1 MKTILSLALIFISTF
16 AFSQIPEPLKDT
28 YVNDFAHVLSPAQVS
43 SLNQSIAGIEKASG
57 VQFAIILINNLPK
70 DNTIEDYTLLISRKW
85 HVGNNKNGLVYVAAI
100 QQHKQRLEKAS
111 GLDTIFTSQ
120 KSDEI
125 LSAIKPSFKSKDYY
139 GGLQVLIGQVG
150 TTLSGVSTQP
160 EQQTQAVQTQQQQPE
175 QAGQPNDSSDAITIF
190 GFIAASVLILIIWV
204 AIRSSIRRNRRNN
217 YNNSQGPN
225 NIHIHQNHSSSDGFV
240 NGALLG
246 AMGALV
252 VNEILD
258 DSSGQQ
264 VYDDD
269 NDDVDPHTINTN
281 DNDSGG
287 SWGDWGS
294 GGDSSSDSGF
304 SSDDSSSGSSSDW

>member
-1 MKTILSLALIFISTF
+1 MKKLLSLALIFISTL
-16 AFSQIPEPLKDT
+16 AFSQIPEPGKNT
-28 YVNDFAHVLSPAQVS
+28 YINDFAHVLSPNQVN
-43 SLNQSIAGIEKASG
+43 SLNQSIADIEKASG

-85 HVGNNKNGLVYVAAI
+85 HVGTNKNGLVYVAVI

-150 TTLSGVSTQP
+150 TTLSSISTQP
-160 EQQTQAVQTQQQQPE
+160 EQQTQAVQQSQQQTE
-175 QAGQPNDSSDAITIF
+175 QITRQDDSSDVITVF
-190 GFIAASVLILIIWV
+190 GFMAAAVLIIIIWV

-217 YNNSQGPN
+217 YPNNNMGPG
-225 NIHIHQNHSSSDGFV
+225 NIHIHQTHSGSDGFV

-246 AMGALV
+246 ALGALV
-252 VNEILD
+252 VNEIMD
-258 DSSGQQ
+258 DSSDQQ
-264 VYDDD
+264 VYDDSA
-269 NDDVDPHTINTN
+269 DPNTINTN
-281 DNDSGG
+281 DNDSGS

-294 GGDSSSDSGF
+294 GSDSSSDSGF